1 MVERPYTNL
10 GIADL
15 EEIFGM
21 STDLGALHDLHVE
34 LSHRKTSRAKKLLTL
49 VNAKLGIETA
59 PKADVAVLQIEL
71 ADIQK
76 RYQILRETFTLEGE
90 ILARWGMAG
99 SIPREVE
106 DAVFRVWAKLVKVEE
121 DEFGRSV
128 LTLQRDIKVL
138 REERV
143 GMSPIVLS
151 DFGSEE

>member
-1 MVERPYTNL
+1 MKNLQSKRPTKFPGPN
-10 GIADL
+10 G
-15 EEIFGM
+15 
-21 STDLGALHDLHVE
+21 
-34 LSHRKTSRAKKLLTL
+34 R
-49 VNAKLGIETA
+49 
-59 PKADVAVLQIEL
+59 
-71 ADIQK
+71 
-76 RYQILRETFTLEGE
+76 
-90 ILARWGMAG
+90 AG